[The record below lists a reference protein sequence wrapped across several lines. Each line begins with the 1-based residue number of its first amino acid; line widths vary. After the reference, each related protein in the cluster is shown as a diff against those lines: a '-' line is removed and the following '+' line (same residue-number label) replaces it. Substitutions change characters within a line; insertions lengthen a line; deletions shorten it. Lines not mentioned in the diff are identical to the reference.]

1 MKLILNVGL
10 ARNDGR
16 PDNGLLRT
24 VAVLNQCGFLI
35 EHADV
40 QMSETEQTLVAEVRV
55 IRPAT
60 VDFDLYTAASRL
72 AQDCIA
78 AAYHIPTACTGHTGP
93 EVRMG
98 QVYTKE
104 QCYALLTADEKKA
117 MDAVLRN
124 TTGDINPNE
133 LAALT
138 DFTLNVGE
146 GNLKSSTLLKLWNQ
160 GNHAAACRELPRWV
174 YAKGVKLVGLV
185 TRRAKEM
192 ALCLL
197 PTK

>member
-1 MKLILNVGL
+1 M
-10 ARNDGR
+10 AR
-16 PDNGLLRT
+16 
-24 VAVLNQCGFLI
+24 VSA
-35 EHADV
+35 
-40 QMSETEQTLVAEVRV
+40 
-55 IRPAT
+55 AT
-60 VDFDLYTAASRL
+60 ITAAL
-72 AQDCIA
+72 ALVLPLTLLSEGTVLKTYRDPVG
-78 AAYHIPTACTGHTGP
+78 IPTACTGHTGP

-160 GNHAAACRELPRWV
+160 GNHAAACRELPRGV
-174 YAKGVKLVGLV
+174 YAKGVKLNGLI